1 MPPACPFL
9 GIALLCSTISTPR
22 PDCHRVCCI
31 TEAACMTHWLKQAR
45 KTKGSQR
52 LRSREDQTPCVSVS
66 VCVYV
71 PASLPAYLLSSV
83 CLNVQVW
90 YGNGEGGW
98 WWFILWLHSLLRLLA
113 DELRNAVVHTSE
125 RVSERL
131 RPRPRPPPPP
141 PPALVPVL
149 YSRRGNTHS
158 LTHSL
163 GLGEATVHRQLALH
177 SADCLAATNTHLHRL
192 MSASA
197 APAEAPQSE
206 LHCASPFTCCDHNLA
221 LFLTSCL
228 CCPLF
233 FQNRALVLPCAFG
246 SWSLPVLHNFSLHF
260 SPIIS
265 CCAN

>member
-1 MPPACPFL
+1 M
-9 GIALLCSTISTPR
+9 
-22 PDCHRVCCI
+22 
-31 TEAACMTHWLKQAR
+31 
-45 KTKGSQR
+45 
-52 LRSREDQTPCVSVS
+52 
-66 VCVYV
+66 YV
-71 PASLPAYLLSSV
+71 PACLPAYLLSSV

-197 APAEAPQSE
+197 APTEAPQSE

-233 FQNRALVLPCAFG
+233 FKIVPWCFLVLLALGPCLSYTIFLFTFHR
-246 SWSLPVLHNFSLHF
+246 SSLVVLTDLLEVAVT
-260 SPIIS
+260 IEI
-265 CCAN
+265 